1 MPSNQDCYNGL
12 INDFREKCH
21 EWQEREIDAVF
32 NKELCGKNIDE
43 VKYIVVADNPG
54 ENEKK
59 YSTYLYE
66 GDEGN
71 RSGRIARQIFSL
83 IFKDSPYLVL
93 NKTPIYTQETE
104 DLKKK
109 DESILKETME
119 YMASLIFKINQ
130 INKDIQV
137 YIFGLGNSFDS
148 ENECLRNNAIGK
160 YFFGEIN
167 KLYDNAGLKIPIIA
181 KHFSHYSLFQD
192 FMMEDHKINVCQK
205 MKFRDLCDA
214 NAANFLE
221 AMESLPYRNWMKK
234 HRKG

>member
-83 IFKDSPYLVL
+83 IFIPLVVFFL
-93 NKTPIYTQETE
+93 MYMHNISKLEIHIFDIY
-104 DLKKK
+104 
-109 DESILKETME
+109 
-119 YMASLIFKINQ
+119 A
-130 INKDIQV
+130 
-137 YIFGLGNSFDS
+137 
-148 ENECLRNNAIGK
+148 
-160 YFFGEIN
+160 
-167 KLYDNAGLKIPIIA
+167 
-181 KHFSHYSLFQD
+181 
-192 FMMEDHKINVCQK
+192 
-205 MKFRDLCDA
+205 
-214 NAANFLE
+214 
-221 AMESLPYRNWMKK
+221 
-234 HRKG
+234 